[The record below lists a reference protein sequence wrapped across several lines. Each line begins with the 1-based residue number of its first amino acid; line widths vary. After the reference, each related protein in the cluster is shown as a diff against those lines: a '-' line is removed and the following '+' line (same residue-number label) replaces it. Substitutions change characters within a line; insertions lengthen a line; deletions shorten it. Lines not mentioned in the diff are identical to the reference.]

1 MAHWLSRL
9 LAPRSIAIVGASER
23 PGSLGGSTR
32 QLLVD
37 SGYRG
42 TIFAVN
48 PKYTG
53 LFGQTCYA
61 DLEQLPQVPDL
72 VVFAISG
79 LALERSFAQAIALGA
94 GGAVIY
100 AANHLPDETEPGL
113 VARLRERAASAGM
126 PVIGGNSMGFYNHD
140 DGVFVSFDRPPP
152 GRPAGHIGL
161 IVHSGS
167 AMTYMANNDARFCFN
182 YVIASAQEI
191 NASFADYM
199 DYLLE
204 QESTRVVALVL
215 ENVRDVPAFVAALE
229 KARARAI
236 PVLVAR
242 LGRTERAARMALS
255 HSGAIVGNQQA
266 LVALCRRYGA
276 VLCRDM
282 DEMLVTAML
291 FGAGCRVEGGRFA
304 SMLDS
309 GGMREQL
316 LDLADDHG
324 IEFAAIADETAA
336 VLRDRLEPHLEAV
349 NPMDG
354 MGDLGRNTEDTYL
367 ACGKALLDDADSGLL
382 GFEFEF
388 RDGFSHYP
396 QMLDVALE
404 LASHNHK
411 PVILI
416 NSCAFA
422 DLAATAARMTWQ
434 GVPVVNGIDL
444 ALRSIAHL
452 MAWRPAAALPRV
464 DYQADPAMLGRWRER
479 LAQGQVLDE
488 AEALALMR
496 DFDLPVVEFA
506 RVEDLAALQIQARR
520 IGYPVVLKTAAGGIA
535 HKSDVG
541 GVITGVADQAELE
554 TAYADL
560 RARLGAPVLVMP
572 QVDAGV
578 EVALGLN
585 YDPQF
590 GPLVVVACG
599 GIMIELL
606 GERAFALAPLTR
618 AEAGAM
624 LDQTRLAQLLAG
636 FRGRPPA
643 DRDALVNLILQFA
656 DLAACLG
663 DQLAEIDL
671 NPVIVGPSGVTI
683 VDALVVPQIA
693 SARSRQ

>member
-9 LAPRSIAIVGASER
+9 LVPRSVAIVGASER
-23 PGSLGGSTR
+23 PGSLAGSTR
-32 QLLVD
+32 QLLLD
-37 SGYRG
+37 NGYDG
-42 TIFAVN
+42 TVYSVN
-48 PKYTG
+48 PKYDS
-53 LFGQTCYA
+53 LFGQPCYA
-61 DLEQLPQVPDL
+61 ALDALPEIPDL

-79 LALERSFAQAIALGA
+79 LALEQSFDQAMVIGV

-100 AANHLPDETEPGL
+100 AANHLPNETEPGL
-113 VARLRERAASAGM
+113 VSRLRDKAAAAGI
-126 PVIGGNSMGFYNHD
+126 PVIGGNSMGFYNYD
-140 DGVFVSFDRPPP
+140 DGVFVSFDAPPR

-167 AMTYMANNDARFCFN
+167 GMTYMANNDARFCFN

-199 DYLLE
+199 DYLLD
-204 QESTRVVALVL
+204 QASTRVVALVL

-229 KARARAI
+229 KARTRAI
-236 PVLVAR
+236 PVLVTR

-266 LVALCRRYGA
+266 LVALCRRHGA
-276 VLCRDM
+276 LLCRDM

-291 FGAGCRVEGGRFA
+291 FGAGCRVEGGKLA

-316 LDLADDHG
+316 LDLADDYG
-324 IEFAAIADETAA
+324 IEFATIADQTAA
-336 VLRDRLEPHLEAV
+336 VLRAHLEPHLEAV

-396 QMLDVALE
+396 KLLDVAQE
-404 LASHNHK
+404 LAAHNHK

-422 DLAATAARMTWQ
+422 DLAVTAAQMTWQ

-444 ALRSIAHL
+444 ALRAILHL
-452 MAWRPAAALPRV
+452 MAWRPGSAR
-464 DYQADPAMLGRWRER
+464 PAFDFQPEASLFVRWCER
-479 LAQGQVLDE
+479 LTQVSVLDE
-488 AEALALMR
+488 FEALSMMR
-496 DFDLPVVEFA
+496 DFGLPVVEFA
-506 RVEDLAALQIQARR
+506 RADSFEALCQRADSMV
-520 IGYPVVLKTAAGGIA
+520 YPLVLKTAVAGIA

-541 GVITGVADQAELE
+541 GVHVGIADRGELE
-554 TAYADL
+554 AAYTDL
-560 RARLGAPVLVMP
+560 QNRLGDPVLVMP
-572 QVDAGV
+572 QVESGI

-599 GIMIELL
+599 GILIELL
-606 GERAFALAPLTR
+606 GERCFGLAPLSR
-618 AEAGAM
+618 AEVKAM
-624 LDQTRLAQLLAG
+624 LDGTRLADLLCG

-643 DRDALVNLILQFA
+643 DREALVDLILRFA
-656 DLAACLG
+656 GLVACFG
-663 DQLAEIDL
+663 DRLAEIDL
-671 NPVIVGPSGVTI
+671 NPVIVGPTGVEI
-683 VDALVVPQIA
+683 VDALIVPQNVDDQ
-693 SARSRQ
+693 SRL